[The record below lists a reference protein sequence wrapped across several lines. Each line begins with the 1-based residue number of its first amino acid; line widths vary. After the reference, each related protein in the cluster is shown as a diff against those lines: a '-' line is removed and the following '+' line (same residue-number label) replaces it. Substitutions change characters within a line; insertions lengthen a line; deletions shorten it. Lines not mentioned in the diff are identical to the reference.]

1 MTAWSAAGEN
11 NSMPVDDGARRNAE
25 RDGSYT
31 SMQFLGVRAQ
41 AMDES
46 IHEVDARGLAC
57 PLPLLKAK
65 KGLNALPAGA
75 LLRVLST
82 DTGSVRDF
90 RVFCEQS
97 GNALIESVE
106 IDGTYRFLIRK
117 HTS

>member
-1 MTAWSAAGEN
+1 MLRSASRVG
-11 NSMPVDDGARRNAE
+11 G
-25 RDGSYT
+25 YT
-31 SMQFLGVRAQ
+31 STRFPGVRAK

-46 IHEVDARGLAC
+46 IHEVDACGLAC

-65 KGLNALPAGA
+65 KGLNALPPGA

-97 GNALIESVE
+97 GNALLESVE
-106 IDGTYRFLIRK
+106 SDGTYRFLIRK
-117 HTS
+117 HTP

>member
-1 MTAWSAAGEN
+1 MG
-11 NSMPVDDGARRNAE
+11 
-25 RDGSYT
+25 
-31 SMQFLGVRAQ
+31 
-41 AMDES
+41 ES
-46 IHEVDARGLAC
+46 IHEVDARGLQC

-75 LLRVLST
+75 LLRVFST

-97 GNALIESVE
+97 GNALLESAE
-106 IDGTYRFLIRK
+106 TDGTYVFLIRK